1 MRENVDTVSQPGAQR
16 ARTVRAV
23 VRQLERRW
31 DRWYRPL
38 AFALTVLIIAGG
50 VVLILTFWPA
60 NADHAGED
68 LVHYLDGVR
77 RWWDAGS
84 PYLPDEI
91 ARNFDYEVETF
102 LHPPISLPFFALWL
116 VVPAILWWTIPVAI
130 TAALVLIWR
139 PEPWTW
145 PVMAFGLAQ
154 PQFHQALLWG
164 NSNLWVMAAL
174 GLGLAKGWPA
184 ALILIKPS
192 LAFLALV
199 GYRRRS
205 WWAVVVALGLASIPF
220 GFLWIEW
227 IRVVLNSPADADY
240 GLRNLPWVAIPLVA
254 WAGRSRDPEPSARA
268 QTASR
273 APGSEPRE
281 STPQQDLGQAGPRS

>member
-1 MRENVDTVSQPGAQR
+1 
-16 ARTVRAV
+16 
-23 VRQLERRW
+23 
-31 DRWYRPL
+31 
-38 AFALTVLIIAGG
+38 
-50 VVLILTFWPA
+50 
-60 NADHAGED
+60 
-68 LVHYLDGVR
+68 
-77 RWWDAGS
+77 
-84 PYLPDEI
+84 
-91 ARNFDYEVETF
+91 
-102 LHPPISLPFFALWL
+102 
-116 VVPAILWWTIPVAI
+116 
-130 TAALVLIWR
+130 
-139 PEPWTW
+139 
-145 PVMAFGLAQ
+145 
-154 PQFHQALLWG
+154 
-164 NSNLWVMAAL
+164 
-174 GLGLAKGWPA
+174 
-184 ALILIKPS
+184 